1 MAGIPGPRDTD
12 AEDVALKL
20 EVAQTQW
27 ARGDHAEAL
36 KWLRKAADAAFDADD
51 DKRGIELSKLAAELT
66 AQDKA
71 APKPKPKLP
80 PPRDPIPPPK
90 IVAPKQ
96 MPPTPQARPAAPAP
110 LQQRPAPAAA
120 EPSVARRS
128 TDAKLSSTGAR
139 RAAAAKAAEA
149 RSASAPRSLGNVKPE
164 PEPAPAPRRTRA
176 SRKSSPDLDDE
187 STREYIVA
195 DVAKGKAVDLT
206 KTRVDMRSADMPDDE
221 EWPTD
226 VGDLEEDEALEHAEQ
241 RTAPP
246 RREPKRRD
254 ARAHG
259 SAVAMRELPLPFTQA
274 LRVAVGRAADGRV
287 VVRVL
292 DGNGLREGERDAV
305 LVALT
310 SESLSSLFT
319 GE

>member
-1 MAGIPGPRDTD
+1 MASIPGPRDTD

-96 MPPTPQARPAAPAP
+96 GPPAPQARPAAPAP
-110 LQQRPAPAAA
+110 VQQRPAPPAA

-128 TDAKLSSTGAR
+128 PDAKLSSTSAR
-139 RAAAAKAAEA
+139 RAAAARAAET
-149 RSASAPRSLGNVKPE
+149 RSASAPRSLGHVKPE
-164 PEPAPAPRRTRA
+164 PETAPAPRRTRA

-195 DVAKGKAVDLT
+195 DVKGKAVDLT
-206 KTRVDMRSADMPDDE
+206 KTRLDVRSADLPDDE
-221 EWPTD
+221 EWPTE
-226 VGDLEEDEALEHAEQ
+226 VGDLEEDEAPEHTEQ
-241 RTAPP
+241 RQAPS

-259 SAVAMRELPLPFTQA
+259 AADAMHELALPVTQA

-319 GE
+319 GG